1 MKIENISWKEAA
13 EKLDGEKMVLLDVR
27 EERAFRKCHIRGA
40 VCIPYYKLLKGEV
53 KLPEGKCYLVY
64 CERGNLSLLVTDEL
78 QKKGYEVMNILG
90 GIQAFLSEQRNRLT
104 NR

>member
-13 EKLDGEKMVLLDVR
+13 EKAEEENTVILDVR
-27 EERAFRKCHIRGA
+27 KERAFQKCHIQGA

-64 CERGNLSLLVTDEL
+64 CERGNISLLVTDEL
-78 QKKGYEVMNILG
+78 KKRGYEVMNILG
-90 GIQAFLSEQRNRLT
+90 GIQAFLSGQRNRLT